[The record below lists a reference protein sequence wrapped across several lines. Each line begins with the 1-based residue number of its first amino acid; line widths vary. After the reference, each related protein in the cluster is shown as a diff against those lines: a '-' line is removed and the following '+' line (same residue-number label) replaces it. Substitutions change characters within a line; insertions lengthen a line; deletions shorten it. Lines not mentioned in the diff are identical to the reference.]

1 MSVQDQPYG
10 KDNNALKNQKSTNSK
25 LTINLRMIQIALP
38 PASIAVISA
47 FHPAFSTHAED
58 ALGRVRGTT
67 LWEPIHIALLIA
79 ILAFDASLLVW
90 LRGPGSK
97 ASAIGH
103 LGVWINAG
111 FYSAFI
117 GVDGLA
123 ATILS
128 HLSPPPL
135 AQQSVTAL
143 FASPLVASLGWIGG
157 AGWILAA
164 VAIMAQRR
172 KSGASMFPPV
182 FLLVGVVWL
191 TASHAPPLG
200 IIGGTLITVGAIWES
215 TLALKP

>member
-1 MSVQDQPYG
+1 
-10 KDNNALKNQKSTNSK
+10 
-25 LTINLRMIQIALP
+25 MIQIALP
-38 PASIAVISA
+38 PASIAVISV

-58 ALGRVRGTT
+58 ALGRVHGTR

-90 LRGPGSK
+90 LRSPGSK

-117 GVDGLA
+117 GADGLA
-123 ATILS
+123 TTVLS
-128 HLSPPPL
+128 HLAPSTL

-172 KSGASMFPPV
+172 KSGASLFPSV
-182 FLLVGVVWL
+182 LLLVGVVWL

-215 TLALKP
+215 TLALKS